1 MGFMNVAEPVKAA
14 RQRSTTPRKSSS
26 ASQREQRRGTR
37 GRDVFLNLPF
47 DEAYRPVFEAVVFT
61 ILASGFQ
68 PRSVVEVPSSSETR
82 LERVVRLMK
91 NSTYAIHDISVR
103 PAATPARGGAR
114 INAPFELG
122 LFLGLIH
129 QTRSAK
135 RKFLV
140 LDREP
145 YRGFIS
151 DLAGFDVAV
160 HHDDPEQ
167 ARRLVRDW
175 LRVASGDGDIPGSA
189 AISHFHREFRS
200 SMEQAGRLRR
210 ESALSVYG
218 FAEYHRAVTEWL
230 RSVRKPS

>member
-1 MGFMNVAEPVKAA
+1 MAERTVKAA
-14 RQRSTTPRKSSS
+14 RQRSTLPRKGSS

-47 DEAYRPVFEAVVFT
+47 DEAYRPVFEAIVFT

-68 PRSVVEVPSSSETR
+68 PRSVVQLPSSSETR
-82 LERVVRLMK
+82 LKRVVRLMK
-91 NSTYAIHDISVR
+91 NSTYAIHDISFR
-103 PAATPARGGAR
+103 PATPPARGGPR

-129 QTRSAK
+129 QAGSAK

-145 YRGFIS
+145 DRHFIS
-151 DLAGFDVAV
+151 DLAEFDVAV

-167 ARRLVRDW
+167 ARRVVRDW
-175 LRVASGDGDIPGSA
+175 LQVASGDGDIPGSA

-200 SMEQAGRLRR
+200 SMEQARRLRR
-210 ESALSVYG
+210 EPALNVYG
-218 FAEYHRAVTEWL
+218 FAEYHRAVNEWL
-230 RSVRKPS
+230 RTVRNPS

>member
-1 MGFMNVAEPVKAA
+1 VAEATVKTA
-14 RQRSTTPRKSSS
+14 REPATLPRNSSS
-26 ASQREQRRGTR
+26 ASQRAQRRGTR

-47 DEAYRPVFEAVVFT
+47 DEAYRSVFEAIVFT

-68 PRSVVEVPSSSETR
+68 PRSALEEPSSSETR
-82 LERVVRLMK
+82 LDRVVRLMT
-91 NSTYAIHDISVR
+91 NSAYAIHDVSVR
-103 PAATPARGGAR
+103 PAPGARGGAR

-129 QTRSAK
+129 QARSAK

-145 YRGFIS
+145 YRHFIS

-175 LRVASGDGDIPGSA
+175 LRVASGDSDIPGSA

-200 SMEQAGRLRR
+200 SMEQARGLHR
-210 ESALSVYG
+210 ESALSLYG
-218 FAEYHRAVTEWL
+218 FAEYHRAVSEWL
-230 RSVRKPS
+230 RSVRNLS